1 MKHKFKRLLLAV
13 SLALVASV
21 AFAGTITQTVNNPDG
36 SKTVTVY
43 TTDSNG
49 KVISYYTYTVPAP
62 RVNPPKQQH

>member
-1 MKHKFKRLLLAV
+1 MKHKFKQILLAT

-43 TTDSNG
+43 TTDENG
-49 KVISYYTYTVPAP
+49 KVDL
-62 RVNPPKQQH
+62 PPKNRINLNPRDLAN